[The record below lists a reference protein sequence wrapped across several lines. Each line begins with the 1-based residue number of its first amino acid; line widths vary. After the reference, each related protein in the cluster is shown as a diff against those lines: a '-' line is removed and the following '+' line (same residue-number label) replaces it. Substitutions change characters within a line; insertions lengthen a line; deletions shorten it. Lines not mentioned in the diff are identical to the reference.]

1 MRKITLPMV
10 PVAIRV
16 EQTDGTIKIEPRTPG
31 WLLAQILASPNL
43 TFAQLAKR
51 LPIHDKLVNGKTT
64 ILLEDE
70 QWAELTGAI
79 NTATGLM
86 LNRDAYS
93 IYQAALD
100 AQEIVVEEKTSAP
113 TRAAKRRAK
122 KA

>member
-1 MRKITLPMV
+1 
-10 PVAIRV
+10 
-16 EQTDGTIKIEPRTPG
+16 
-31 WLLAQILASPNL
+31 
-43 TFAQLAKR
+43 
-51 LPIHDKLVNGKTT
+51 
-64 ILLEDE
+64 
-70 QWAELTGAI
+70 
-79 NTATGLM
+79 M